1 MPTISVPIYGV
12 KSATASIDNFN
23 ASIYDSLESFYRAVT
38 IITIN
43 VWTLFPPTFLL
54 NEIVGEMSVRARL
67 PDVLFV
73 RVVWRERHPSVYFQ
87 TKNIYHRLQIKD
99 IYLEFHIDHRNDPLF
114 KDQIG
119 KIIA

>member
-1 MPTISVPIYGV
+1 M
-12 KSATASIDNFN
+12 
-23 ASIYDSLESFYRAVT
+23 
-38 IITIN
+38 TIN

-67 PDVLFV
+67 PPVLFV
-73 RVVWRERHPSVYFQ
+73 RVVWRERHSTTFFD

-99 IYLEFHIDHRNDPLF
+99 IYLEFHLDHRNDPLF

-119 KIIA
+119 RIIA